1 MEILINLFFC
11 CSTCR
16 NHHPVPY
23 LFMTCDR
30 IFNNIGTTTIE
41 AIKVHLWFLVGFS
54 VLNREFLVGFGVLN
68 REFLVGFSVLN
79 REFLVGFSVLN
90 LEFLVGFSVLNLEFS
105 V

>member
-1 MEILINLFFC
+1 MVFRKHDQPYMEVCQAPSTDLLFTTGAVPWFIPPIKIAPMMEILINLFFC

-30 IFNNIGTTTIE
+30 IFKNIGATTIE

-54 VLNREFLVGFGVLN
+54 VLN
-68 REFLVGFSVLN
+68 
-79 REFLVGFSVLN
+79 
-90 LEFLVGFSVLNLEFS
+90 LEFS